1 MVAPS
6 KEPPRR
12 TPPPPDQRRELSP
25 LIPAYAQVGTPATMQ
40 RAGDAFDLIVGRNQA
55 MVDPVNAALFAIL
68 VELQQI
74 ARQPEWKFDQLE
86 QLVGDLKYLKE
97 VGSK

>member
-1 MVAPS
+1 MAES
-6 KEPPRR
+6 SNKPP
-12 TPPPPDQRRELSP
+12 RRELSP
-25 LIPAYAQVGTPATMQ
+25 LIRAYFQVGDPAYMAHGAE
-40 RAGDAFDLIVGRNQA
+40 AFALIVGRNQGLCN
-55 MVDPVNAALFAIL
+55 PVNAALFAIL

-74 ARQPEWKFDQLE
+74 ASQPEWNFDQLE

>member
-6 KEPPRR
+6 KEPPRK
-12 TPPPPDQRRELSP
+12 TPPRRELSP

-55 MVDPVNAALFAIL
+55 LVEPVNAALFAIL

-74 ARQPEWKFDQLE
+74 ARRPEWKFDQLE